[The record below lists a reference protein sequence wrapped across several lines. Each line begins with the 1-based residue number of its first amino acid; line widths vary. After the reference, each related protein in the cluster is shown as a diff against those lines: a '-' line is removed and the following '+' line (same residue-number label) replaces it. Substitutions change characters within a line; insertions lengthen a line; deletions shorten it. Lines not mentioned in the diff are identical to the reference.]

1 MYFMLDT
8 AADYAYLVGMYIAT
22 VPNRHSP
29 PAILLRESF
38 REKGKVRNRT
48 LANLSAWPTEKID
61 ALREVLKGNLA
72 GGPALPQA
80 FDIVRSLPHGHVA
93 AVLGTI
99 HQIGLDVLLDR
110 KASRPRQCVLAMIA
124 SRILQPGSKLAT
136 ARALALDTRHST
148 LGDELGLSR
157 AVDEDDL
164 YASMDWLLPRQPE
177 LEAELAKRHLSEG
190 TLVLYDVTST
200 YFEGHSC
207 PLARYGHSR
216 DERKNNPQIVFGL
229 LANSE
234 GCPVAVEVFSGN
246 TGDPKTL
253 APQLTKLRQRFAL
266 KRLVL
271 IGDRGM
277 LTEKRIEEELR
288 PIEGLDWITALRAP
302 QIQKLVGDGVLQLSL
317 FDQRD
322 LAEITHPD
330 YPGERLVVCRNPLLA
345 EERKR
350 KREELMATAEKK
362 LSAIVAATQRKR
374 QPLKDASKISFRIGR
389 ELGPLKVAKY
399 FRWEMRPAGLWVEHD
414 EKRISADA
422 ALDGVYVLR
431 TSVKSEQA
439 TADRTVLAYKRLAAV
454 ERAFRSLKSVDL
466 HVRPIHHRLADRV
479 KAHVLLCML
488 AYYVEWHMRRKLAP
502 LLFDDEH
509 PGQRSGSAV
518 SRAERSDSAAIK
530 AQTKSTAGNLPVQ
543 SFQDWLKDLATV
555 VRNRI
560 QPKLKSI
567 PPFDVI
573 TRRTEAQQRAF
584 DLLGVSS

>member
-1 MYFMLDT
+1 
-8 AADYAYLVGMYIAT
+8 MYIAT
-22 VPNRHSP
+22 VPNRNSP

-38 REKGKVRNRT
+38 RERGKVRNRT
-48 LANLSAWPTEKID
+48 LANLSAWPSAKIE
-61 ALREVLKGNLA
+61 ALRQVLKGNFAA
-72 GGPALPQA
+72 GPSLPQA

-99 HQIGLDVLLDR
+99 HRVGLAGLLDGQ
-110 KASRPRQCVLAMIA
+110 ASRPRQCVLAMIA
-124 SRILQPGSKLAT
+124 SRILEPESKLAT
-136 ARALALDTRHST
+136 ARALAVETRHST
-148 LGDELGLSR
+148 LGEELGLG

-164 YASMDWLLPRQPE
+164 YAAMDWLLARQPQV
-177 LEAELAKRHLSEG
+177 EAALARRHLSEG
-190 TLVLYDVTST
+190 TVVLYDVTST
-200 YFEGHSC
+200 YFEGRSC
-207 PLARYGHSR
+207 PLAQYGHSR

-229 LANSE
+229 LSNRE
-234 GCPVAVEVFSGN
+234 GCPVAVEIFAGN
-246 TGDPKTL
+246 TADPKTL
-253 APQLTKLRQRFAL
+253 ATQLTKLRQRFAL

-302 QIQKLVGDGVLQLSL
+302 QVQKLVSDGVLQLSL

-330 YPGERLVVCRNPLLA
+330 YPDERLVVCRNPLLA

-350 KREELMATAEKK
+350 KREELMAAAEKK
-362 LSAIVAATQRKR
+362 LRVIVAATQRPR
-374 QPLKDASKISFRIGR
+374 QPLKDISKINFRIGK

-399 FRWEMRPAGLWVEHD
+399 FRWEMRPQGLWVERD
-414 EKRISADA
+414 EKRISLDA

-431 TSVKSEQA
+431 TSVKPQQA
-439 TADRTVLAYKRLAAV
+439 TADQTVLAYKRLAGL

-479 KAHVLLCML
+479 RAHVLICML
-488 AYYVEWHMRRKLAP
+488 AFYVAWHMRQKLAP

-509 PGQRSGSAV
+509 PGQRNGSAV
-518 SRAERSDSAAIK
+518 SPAQRSASAATK
-530 AQTKSTAGNLPVQ
+530 AQTKRAVDHLPVQ
-543 SFQDWLKDLATV
+543 SFQDWLKDLATI

-560 QPKLKSI
+560 QPRLRAI
-567 PPFDVI
+567 PPFDVK
-573 TRRTEAQQRAF
+573 TRPTEAQKRAF
-584 DLLGVSS
+584 ALLGVSP